1 MNAALLGLVVC
12 AATGASALSLVSVDQ
27 CASLDDDLVVPVSG
41 GTIDFGHISA
51 SPVLCILSLSLTLPL
66 MMNVVLTFV
75 IGVGVAR

>member
-27 CASLDDDLVVPVSG
+27 CASLDNDLVVPVSG

-51 SPVLCILSLSLTLPL
+51 SPLLCIFALRSL
-66 MMNVVLTFV
+66 
-75 IGVGVAR
+75 